1 MAWQNGYYYRKRRQG
16 KRIIS
21 EYVGKDYA
29 GLLAEMQ
36 DAHERQQRE
45 AERERF
51 RALVEQENAVDKQ
64 IEAVAAKVDTLVT
77 AVFLAAGYRQ
87 HRRQWRMKRN
97 GKTKQK

>member
-1 MAWQNGYYYRKRRQG
+1 MGWQNGYYYRKRRHG

-21 EYVGKDYA
+21 EYIGSGYA

-45 AERERF
+45 AERERC

>member
-21 EYVGKDYA
+21 EYVGGDYA

-36 DAHERQQRE
+36 DAQERQQRE

-51 RALVEQENAVDKQ
+51 RALVERENAIDAE
-64 IEAVAAKVDTLVT
+64 IDDMTAKVDTLVT
-77 AVFLAAGYRQ
+77 ALFLAAGYRQ
-87 HRRQWRMKRN
+87 HRRQWRKKR
-97 GKTKQK
+97 GERK